1 MSSEP
6 KRSEK
11 CERAR
16 MTLPEELRSV
26 FDQFVE
32 DYKFAGTIH
41 HGSPFVSYVILAEMV
56 RAGWRLSGEPI
67 GQWKETFRQAEGN
80 AESR

>member
-1 MSSEP
+1 MTDKP

-11 CERAR
+11 HESAR
-16 MTLPEELRSV
+16 SSLPDELHPV

-41 HGSPFVSYVILAEMV
+41 HGSPFVSYIILAEMV
-56 RAGWRLSGEPI
+56 RAGWRLTGEPM
-67 GQWKETFRQAEGN
+67 GQWKTDRKATD
-80 AESR
+80 